1 MVFALFIVKAD
12 KSLYN
17 IVNNIIYCLN
27 FCYLMQ
33 NIFMGIHQKYC
44 FFIYNARRNNR
55 NKFRR
60 KKVNFETH
68 IIIIIKFH
76 QIPKEQFP
84 MPLSNSQMYN
94 LTYTRYRIDSHEEHT

>member
-1 MVFALFIVKAD
+1 MFELLLFNAK
-12 KSLYN
+12 Y
-17 IVNNIIYCLN
+17 IYGHTPKILL
-27 FCYLMQ
+27 F
-33 NIFMGIHQKYC
+33 H
-44 FFIYNARRNNR
+44 IYNVRRNNR

-94 LTYTRYRIDSHEEHT
+94 LTYIRYRIDSHEEHT